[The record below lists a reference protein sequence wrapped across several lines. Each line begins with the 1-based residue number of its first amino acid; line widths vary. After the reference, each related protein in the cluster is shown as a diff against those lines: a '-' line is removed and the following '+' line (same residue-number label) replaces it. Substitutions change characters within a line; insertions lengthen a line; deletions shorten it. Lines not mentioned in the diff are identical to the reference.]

1 MGAGGCVLS
10 TWLCALAPAACVTA
24 VELSS
29 GVADAARDC
38 FGAATVR
45 TPRPLCFT
53 LSHLPPPP
61 APLHLRCFP
70 AHRMMFGAKHER
82 LAQHECADQ
91 ICSARSTCQRAPPAP
106 LFLNKTH

>member
-1 MGAGGCVLS
+1 MELTNRWAQKLLGRRHGSAASRERQPQVDLAVVGAGGCVLS

-53 LSHLPPPP
+53 LSHLPPPNP
-61 APLHLRCFP
+61 IAPEMLP
-70 AHRMMFGAKHER
+70 G
-82 LAQHECADQ
+82 
-91 ICSARSTCQRAPPAP
+91 PP
-106 LFLNKTH
+106 NDVWRQT